1 MKAMNE
7 MTPPSAGGVS
17 PETQREVEQFLY
29 YEADLLDRFALEEW
43 FGLLTEDF
51 SIRAPIRSYT
61 HPGTEHP
68 EFSEDGYY
76 IKNGHTMV
84 RERVTRLKKEYAWA
98 ENPRSRVRH
107 VLGNVYVT
115 ETDEG
120 YDVINNQH
128 VYRSKGDTADND
140 TISAQRE
147 TTLRDT
153 DDGFRIADRTVYLDD
168 SIVSTDNITLP
179 LL

>member
-1 MKAMNE
+1 MAMPE
-7 MTPPSAGGVS
+7 ELKPPSACGVS
-17 PETQREVEQFLY
+17 PDTQREVEQFLY

-43 FGLLTEDF
+43 FDLLAEDF

-68 EFSEDGYY
+68 EFSEEGYY
-76 IKNGHTMV
+76 IKNGYRMV

-107 VLGNVYVT
+107 VIGNVYIT
-115 ETDEG
+115 ETGEE
-120 YDVINNQH
+120 YSVTNNQH

-153 DDGFRIADRTVYLDD
+153 DDGFRVADRTVYLDD